1 MESEMKRIVI
11 VAALLV
17 SAVVQA
23 HADRLTVR
31 WYDTIRPHG
40 HKRPDAVG
48 MAAVSACNQ
57 RVGEPDQGYIPE
69 AFKDCMRGFGYR
81 FLSDTLHRTRQPT
94 VRYNRDS
101 RDPSI
106 GWHTENGMRVC
117 HNDCDNPEI
126 PGSGAVCKN
135 VEVMGT
141 TMRQC
146 VTENHL

>member
-17 SAVVQA
+17 SAAVQA
-23 HADRLTVR
+23 HADQLTVR

-81 FLSDTLHRTRQPT
+81 FMSDTLNRSRQPT
-94 VRYNRDS
+94 VIYNRDS
-101 RDPSI
+101 RDPSV

-135 VEVMGT
+135 VDVMGT